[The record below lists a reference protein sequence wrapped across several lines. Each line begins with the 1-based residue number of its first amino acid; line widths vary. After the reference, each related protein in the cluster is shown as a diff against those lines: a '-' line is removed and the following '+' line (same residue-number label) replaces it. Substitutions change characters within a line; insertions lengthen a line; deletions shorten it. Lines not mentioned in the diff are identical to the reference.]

1 MNGKRG
7 DLVYAKACRVR
18 KTEEHH
24 VLRHS
29 YEIFGLV
36 AFIEK
41 RKQENLS
48 SKRISQSQ

>member
-29 YEIFGLV
+29 YEIFGL